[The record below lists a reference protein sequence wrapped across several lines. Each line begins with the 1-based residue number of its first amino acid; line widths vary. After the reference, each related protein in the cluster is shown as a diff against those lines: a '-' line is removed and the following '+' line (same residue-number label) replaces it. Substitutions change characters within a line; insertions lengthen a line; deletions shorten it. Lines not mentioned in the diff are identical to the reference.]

1 MNQIKVIDAPCG
13 AGKTSWAIQEM
24 KRNEETSYVYCTPF
38 LNEIKRIK
46 DGTADAD
53 DRWRFKEPEYYILVD
68 DDIVNCYKIDSFNH
82 MLACGEDIAVTHT
95 TFLNATRETIENIQQ
110 GEYTLILDEALEAVQ
125 EFNEIQEVSTNV
137 EQKLSPRDIEN
148 LISDGHIKID
158 DVTKRVSWV
167 GPTWDGGKFSVLERM
182 AKSGRVFYVNQRVM
196 ICIYPPEIFKV
207 FKNVY
212 VMTYMFGGSQL
223 KAYFD
228 LFNIEYE
235 MCGVE
240 KSQDNEY
247 QLCEYNIESDF
258 SFRDHCSELIKFI
271 GESTYNGGNL
281 SKTWYQNAGE
291 DKLSILK
298 GKLRY
303 NLTKQMKAKAPE
315 IMWTCP
321 KDYQSKLS
329 GRGYTEFLTFVKD
342 EKSNSSDDENGE
354 GNSKDGLQKIKVS
367 CFVPCNAR
375 ATNDYS
381 DRWALAYCCNMYP
394 RPVITDF
401 FATQGITLERDVYA
415 LSSLIQWIFR
425 SRIRDG
431 QPITI
436 YLPSKR
442 TRGLLESWLAHEA
455 WK

>member
-1 MNQIKVIDAPCG
+1 MNPIKVIDAPCG

-24 KRNEETSYVYCTPF
+24 KRNEDTSYVYCTPF
-38 LNEIKRIK
+38 LKEIDRVK
-46 DGTADAD
+46 DGTANINGQ
-53 DRWRFKEPEYYILVD
+53 WRFKEPEYYIDTGD
-68 DDIVNCYKIDSFNH
+68 DCVNCCKINSFNYL
-82 MLACGEDIAVTHT
+82 LARGEDIAVTHT
-95 TFLNATRETIENIQQ
+95 TFLNATQETLDNIQQ

-137 EQKLSPRDIEN
+137 EQKLSPIDIEN
-148 LISDGHIKID
+148 LKADGHITID
-158 DVTKRVSWV
+158 PTTRRVSWV
-167 GPTWDGGKFSVLERM
+167 GSTWDGGKFSVLEKM

-196 ICIYPPEIFKV
+196 VCIYPPEIFKA

-235 MCGVE
+235 MCGIE
-240 KSQDNEY
+240 MSQDNEY

-258 SFRDHCSELIKFI
+258 SFRDHYRELIKFV
-271 GESTYNGGNL
+271 GESIYNGGNL

-291 DKLSILK
+291 DNLAKLK
-298 GKLRY
+298 GKIKY
-303 NLTKQMKAKAPE
+303 NLTKQMGAKASD

-329 GRGYTEFLTFVKD
+329 GKGYTEFFALIKN
-342 EKSNSSDDENGE
+342 EKTDLSGDENSE
-354 GNSKDGLQKIKVS
+354 SNLKEEPKKIKVS

-375 ATNDYS
+375 ATNDYKN
-381 DRWALAYCCNMYP
+381 RWALAYCCNMYP
-394 RPVITDF
+394 RREINNF
-401 FATQGITLERDVYA
+401 FASQGITMRQDIFA
-415 LSSLIQWIFR
+415 LSCLIQWICR

-431 QPITI
+431 QAIEI

-442 TRGLLESWLAHEA
+442 MRSLLERWLNHEV
-455 WK
+455 WE

>member
-1 MNQIKVIDAPCG
+1 MNTNKD
-13 AGKTSWAIQEM
+13 
-24 KRNEETSYVYCTPF
+24 TSYVYCTPY
-38 LNEIKRIK
+38 LEEIKRIK

-53 DRWRFKEPEYYILVD
+53 GNWRFKEPEYYILVD
-68 DDIVNCYKIDSFNH
+68 DDIVNCYKIDSFNYL
-82 MLACGEDIAVTHT
+82 LARGEDIAVTHT
-95 TFLNATRETIENIQQ
+95 TFLNATQETLDNIQQ

-137 EQKLSPRDIEN
+137 EQKLLPRDIEN

-158 DVTKRVSWV
+158 EATHRVSWV
-167 GPTWDGGKFSVLERM
+167 GPTWDGGKFSVLESM

-196 ICIYPPEIFKV
+196 ICIYPPEIFKA

-228 LFNIEYE
+228 LFNIKYE
-235 MCGVE
+235 ICGLE
-240 KSQDNEY
+240 KSQYNEY

-258 SFRDHCSELIKFI
+258 SFRDYCRGLIKFV
-271 GESTYNGGNL
+271 GESTFRRGSL
-281 SKTWYQNAGE
+281 SKTWYQSARE
-291 DKLSILK
+291 DSFSKLK
-298 GKLRY
+298 GKIKY
-303 NLTKQMKAKAPE
+303 NLTKQMKARAAE

-321 KDYQSKLS
+321 KEYRHKLS
-329 GRGYTEFLTFVKD
+329 GNGYTITRKLTSEERRLPE
-342 EKSNSSDDENGE
+342 EK
-354 GNSKDGLQKIKVS
+354 KKKIETEIS
-367 CFVPCNAR
+367 CFVSCNAR
-375 ATNDYS
+375 ATNNFGS
-381 DRWALAYCCNMYP
+381 RWALAYCCNMYP

-401 FATQGITLERDVYA
+401 FATQGITLGRDTYA

-425 SRIRDG
+425 SRIRNG

-442 TRGLLESWLAHEA
+442 MRDLLERWLAHEV

>member
-1 MNQIKVIDAPCG
+1 MNKNEDA
-13 AGKTSWAIQEM
+13 
-24 KRNEETSYVYCTPF
+24 SYVYCTPF
-38 LNEIKRIK
+38 LEEIKRIK

-53 DRWRFKEPEYYILVD
+53 GKWRFKEPEYYILVD

-125 EFNEIQEVSTNV
+125 EFNDIQEVCTNV
-137 EQKLSPRDIEN
+137 EQKLSLRDIEN

-158 DVTKRVSWV
+158 EATKRVSWV
-167 GPTWDGGKFSVLERM
+167 GPTWDGGKFSTLEKM

-196 ICIYPPEIFKV
+196 ICIYPPEIFRA

-228 LFNIEYE
+228 LFNIKYKI
-235 MCGVE
+235 CGLE

-258 SFRDHCSELIKFI
+258 SFRDHCRELIKFVS
-271 GESTYNGGNL
+271 ESSYNGGNL
-281 SKTWYQNAGE
+281 SKTWYQNAG
-291 DKLSILK
+291 DDNISKLK
-298 GKLRY
+298 GKIKY
-303 NLTKQMKAKAPE
+303 NLTKQIKARAAE

-321 KDYQSKLS
+321 KEYRHKLS
-329 GRGYTEFLTFVKD
+329 GNGYTVARKLTSEERD
-342 EKSNSSDDENGE
+342 LPEEK
-354 GNSKDGLQKIKVS
+354 KKKIETAIS
-367 CFVPCNAR
+367 CFVSCNAR
-375 ATNDYS
+375 ATNDFGS
-381 DRWALAYCCNMYP
+381 RWALAYCCNMYP
-394 RPVITDF
+394 RPVIADF
-401 FATQGITLERDVYA
+401 FATQGITLGRDTYA

-425 SRIRDG
+425 SRIRNG

-442 TRGLLESWLAHEA
+442 MRDLLERWLAHEI